1 MKQILI
7 LADGIVAKHFL
18 QRIGETFTRTNE
30 YTVVALDR
38 SLLPERL
45 SSNITSYQF
54 DPTSYIKLSMLIK
67 REFDEIF
74 IIMKNR
80 VDAEG
85 AYQNI
90 RRDKPFTRIIFFN
103 RWDIEFEDE
112 NLININANELLA
124 SRIYDF
130 LPNVPVI
137 AQNVG
142 LGQGEIVEVLVP
154 FGSAY
159 VYRHIGTIEQNQW
172 RIVALYRSG
181 KLVLPKPSLM
191 IKPNDLL
198 LLVGKP
204 YVLESVF
211 KAIKQELGQFPA
223 PFGENLY
230 LYLDMIKE
238 KSESIANCLE
248 QVKYLHKRFK
258 GRRLVMRVANPTD
271 IELLEKIKAV
281 ERENDLVSCFI
292 DYRRKKASD
301 LISDDMQ
308 RHNVGLLICGRD
320 LFRRKAFRSIL
331 YSLRKPLLQVSEFSL
346 TSLEKVVVILSEEKS
361 MEFVSATVFDIAS
374 QLDLDIELLD
384 YDPDG
389 EFEKKSSILSHYEN
403 LSHIFSKN
411 LQIRQE
417 KKNPIRELSHERN
430 FLQVLPF
437 TRKILQN
444 PLLSYFSADA
454 EKLYFKLSRNPQLFI
469 PVDIE

>member
-18 QRIGETFTRTNE
+18 QRIGETFIRTNE

-38 SLLPERL
+38 TILPRQL
-45 SSNITSYQF
+45 PSNITNYQF
-54 DPTSYIKLSMLIK
+54 DPTSYIKLSMLLK
-67 REFDEIF
+67 REFDDIF

-90 RRDKPFTRIIFFN
+90 RRDRPFVRITFFN
-103 RWDIEFEDE
+103 RWDIEFDDE
-112 NLININANELLA
+112 NLINVNANELLA
-124 SRIYDF
+124 SRMYDF

-142 LGQGEIVEVLVP
+142 LGQGEIMEVLVP

-172 RIVALYRSG
+172 RIVALYRSN

-204 YVLESVF
+204 SVLESVF
-211 KAIKQELGQFPA
+211 RAIKQQLGQFPA

-230 LYLDMIKE
+230 LYLDMIE
-238 KSESIANCLE
+238 ERSECIKSCLE
-248 QVKYLHKRFK
+248 QVRYLHKRFK
-258 GRRLVMRVANPTD
+258 GRRLIIRVANPAD
-271 IELLEKIKAV
+271 IELLEEIKNM
-281 ERENDLVSCFI
+281 ERENELVSCYI
-292 DYRRKKASD
+292 DYRERDAKE
-301 LISDDMQ
+301 LIEEDMHH
-308 RHNVGLLICGRD
+308 HNVGLLICGRD
-320 LFRRKAFRSIL
+320 LFSQNEFRSIF
-331 YSLRKPLLQVSEFSL
+331 YSLRKPVLQISTHSL
-346 TSLEKVVVILSEEKS
+346 AGLKKVVVVLSEERS
-361 MEFVSATVFDIAS
+361 MEFISATVFDVAS

-389 EFEKKSSILSHYEN
+389 EFEKKSFILNHYEN

-411 LQIRQE
+411 LQVRQE
-417 KKNPIRELSHERN
+417 KKNPIRELSHEKE

-437 TRKILQN
+437 AKKILQN
-444 PLLSYFSADA
+444 PLFSYFSADA
-454 EKLYFKLSRNPQLFI
+454 EKLYFKLSENPQLFV